1 MRPSGDLCAL
11 GSELLDAVQLRFA
24 VARRNQFVLLMPA
37 HARMPTHQHHLQHRH
52 AIMRPR
58 SCLRGRTS

>member
-1 MRPSGDLCAL
+1 MRPTGDLCAL

-24 VARRNQFVLLMPA
+24 VARRNRLVLLMPA
-37 HARMPTHQHHLQHRH
+37 HARMPTHQHHRGYPL

-58 SCLRGRTS
+58 SFLRSRTS